1 MGFFGNLLGK
11 VGGGLVGGL
20 FGDKQ
25 TGSDIG
31 SALGSFLPFKKGGPV
46 PGGKGKPVPTLLHGG
61 EYILPV
67 GVKPTKA
74 QKKMVADGKKKRG
87 KK

>member
-1 MGFFGNLLGK
+1 MGFLGNLLGK

-31 SALGSFLPFKKGGPV
+31 SALGSFLPFKKGGRV
-46 PGGKGKPVPTLLHGG
+46 PTGKGKPVPALLHGG
-61 EYILPV
+61 EYVLPV

-74 QKKMVADGKKKRG
+74 QMKKVADGKKK

>member
-1 MGFFGNLLGK
+1 MGLFGNLIGK
-11 VGGGLVGGL
+11 VGGGLLGGL

-46 PGGKGKPVPTLLHGG
+46 PGAKGAPVKAMLHGG
-61 EYILPV
+61 EFVLPV

-74 QKKMVADGKKKRG
+74 QKKAVAAGKKRK
-87 KK
+87 